1 MKITVKWSSSGE
13 KESRKLSSNTQ
24 TEDNKES
31 ELLVKSLLSPAP
43 PDINQIS
50 RHTKRKIATITL
62 CSDKVNAQNKLKQ
75 ATKN

>member
-31 ELLVKSLLSPAP
+31 ELLVKSLLPPAP

-50 RHTKRKIATITL
+50 SHRKHKLPQLHYVQIKLMRKI
-62 CSDKVNAQNKLKQ
+62 S
-75 ATKN
+75 